1 METKTLD
8 FSETLRDSLCIGI
21 KNAPSIIAAVVLYLV
36 TIWIPYINIGTT
48 IAITLLPTQLAK
60 GEVINPASIFDSK
73 YRRYMGEYLITT
85 GLMILPILIA
95 FAFLYIPGIVLSLAW
110 SLSYYFLIEKGKNP
124 MEAIKASNDATYGS
138 KWTMFFVMLV
148 FCIVFG
154 VTFGILGAV
163 CSLIDVGFITFLVM
177 FALVVLAI
185 VFGTAITA
193 TLIYA
198 FFYVMFL
205 FYMAVSTHGKET
217 AIPFADIAVCVVAG
231 FLFPAMYSCIG
242 LLRNVSPAFVL
253 MPFVIAFIGDSFSM
267 LGGMAFGHKKFAP
280 HVSPNKT
287 WAGFLAG
294 PVGSALGMVL
304 LGLVS
309 KWLWQMELPLW
320 YLAVIGIAANLFGQ
334 LGDLSMSLIKR
345 EAGIKDY
352 SHIFLTHGGVLD
364 RFDST
369 LFLVPVVYAMLFLLE
384 KLV

>member
-1 METKTLD
+1 MKQRWLVVIVGLPALLAVLLACPAWATMLVV
-8 FSETLRDSLCIGI
+8 CGI
-21 KNAPSIIAAVVLYLV
+21 AGIAAYELLHTAGENVPADFYWGLV
-36 TIWIPYINIGTT
+36 TSVVMQEIWLFWERASGVHAFPISTV
-48 IAITLLPTQLAK
+48 TLFRWIL
-60 GEVINPASIFDSK
+60 V
-73 YRRYMGEYLITT
+73 MG
-85 GLMILPILIA
+85 
-95 FAFLYIPGIVLSLAW
+95 AFLSAVVYYGKEKPFTFHDVAVTIVGGIV
-110 SLSYYFLIEKGKNP
+110 
-124 MEAIKASNDATYGS
+124 
-138 KWTMFFVMLV
+138 
-148 FCIVFG
+148 
-154 VTFGILGAV
+154 
-163 CSLIDVGFITFLVM
+163 
-177 FALVVLAI
+177 
-185 VFGTAITA
+185 
-193 TLIYA
+193 
-198 FFYVMFL
+198 
-205 FYMAVSTHGKET
+205 
-217 AIPFADIAVCVVAG
+217 
-231 FLFPAMYSCIG
+231 FPAMYSCIG

-369 LFLVPVVYAMLFLLE
+369 LFLSPVVYAMLFLLE